1 MRLVALIVVLAA
13 LVPATASALVTPGP
27 ALRMVD
33 RSPLTVL
40 GSGFK
45 PRERV
50 VVTALGG
57 AVPARARVIASR
69 AGRFRAT
76 LNIAF
81 DPCTGPEVIRAAG
94 VKGSIVRLK
103 LSLRECPSPVIEPS

>member
-1 MRLVALIVVLAA
+1 VVLIGVVVLLSPAAA
-13 LVPATASALVTPGP
+13 LPASAKAP

-40 GSGFK
+40 GTGFK

-57 AVPARARVIASR
+57 DVPARKKVIASR
-69 AGRFRAT
+69 AGRFRAK

-81 DPCTGPEVIRAAG
+81 DPCTGPGTIRAAG
-94 VKGSIVRLK
+94 VKGSVALLK
-103 LSLRECPSPVIEPS
+103 LSLRECPSPVIEP